1 MKQIKF
7 FAVAALSAA
16 ALGAGALVFAQSSR
30 STLIEP
36 GAGKWKTWVLTSA
49 NQFRPGPPPDTTASR
64 AEITALKAI
73 ARDTNALQ
81 TVARWSG
88 TPSSRWNEEG
98 IQLVTSK
105 GGDQR
110 RVLTYLN
117 AALYDAMVATWDAK
131 YAYFRPRPSKLD
143 RSLTVADTVPNSPS
157 YPDERAVA
165 AGVASR
171 VLGALYPSE
180 AARLEA
186 MAQEAGRSS
195 LVAGLAYPSDVTAGL
210 ELGHQVAEAVTARF
224 KTDGSDAKWDGK
236 MPAGPGVWAGTNPA
250 NVTLGYWK
258 PWVMT
263 SASQFRP
270 GPPPAYDAP
279 EKKTELAE
287 IKTAIANRTPI
298 QTEIANY
305 WQFGAGG
312 SRNSVYWTQWVARKL
327 AQYNLEDNP
336 PRATRAYLLANVAL
350 FDSSISCFEAKY
362 FYWAAR
368 PFQLD
373 PELKPLFT
381 TPNHPSYPAA
391 HACQT
396 GAAALV
402 LATLFP
408 ADAPSLEAAWHEA
421 GESRIWA
428 GIHFRSDIVAGDE
441 IARKVAGAV
450 IERARADGAD
460 SK

>member
-1 MKQIKF
+1 MKRIQRF
-7 FAVAALSAA
+7 TVAALGAAALSAF
-16 ALGAGALVFAQSSR
+16 ALVFAQSNR
-30 STLIEP
+30 SILIEP
-36 GAGKWKTWVLTSA
+36 GAGAWKTWVLASS
-49 NQFRPGPPPDTTASR
+49 NQFRPSPPPDTTASR
-64 AEITALKAI
+64 AEIAALKAI
-73 ARDTNALQ
+73 NRDANALQ

-88 TPSSRWNEEG
+88 APSSRWNEVG
-98 IQLVTSK
+98 IGLVTGK

-117 AALYDAMVATWDAK
+117 VALYDAMIATWDAK
-131 YAYFRPRPSKLD
+131 YAYFRTRPSKLD
-143 RSLTVADTVPNSPS
+143 RSLSVADAVPDSPS

-195 LVAGLAYPSDVTAGL
+195 LVAGLAYPSDVTVGF
-210 ELGHQVAEAVTARF
+210 ELGKKVAEAVIVRF
-224 KTDGSDAKWDGK
+224 KSDGSDAKWDGK
-236 MPAGPGVWAGTNPA
+236 MPSGPGLWTGTNPA
-250 NVTLGYWK
+250 NVTLPYWK

-270 GPPPAYDAP
+270 GPPPAFDSP
-279 EKKTELAE
+279 EKKAELAE
-287 IKTAIANRTPI
+287 IKTAITNRTPI
-298 QTEIANY
+298 QTELANY
-305 WQFGAGG
+305 WQFGAGA
-312 SRNSVYWTQWVARKL
+312 SRNSVYWTVWVARKL
-327 AQYNLEDNP
+327 ALYHLQDDP
-336 PRATRAYLLANVAL
+336 PRAARAYLLANVAL
-350 FDSSISCFEAKY
+350 FDASISCFEAKY

-396 GAAALV
+396 GAAALT
-402 LATLFP
+402 LAALFP
-408 ADAPSLEAAWHEA
+408 AEAPGLEAAWHEA

-460 SK
+460 SR